1 MRGKMQVINIAT
13 TNYLPTIQNLRK
25 INSADT
31 VGTFLLAFYMFAVIK
46 PWRFNSI
53 TVWEDTVWLH
63 FNNSEALGI
72 TYPNFSSITG

>member
-46 PWRFNSI
+46 P
-53 TVWEDTVWLH
+53 
-63 FNNSEALGI
+63 
-72 TYPNFSSITG
+72 